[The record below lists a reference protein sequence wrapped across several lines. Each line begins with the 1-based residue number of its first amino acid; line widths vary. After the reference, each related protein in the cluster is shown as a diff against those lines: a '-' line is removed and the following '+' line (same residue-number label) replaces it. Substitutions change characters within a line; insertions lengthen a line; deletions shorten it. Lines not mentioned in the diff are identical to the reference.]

1 MHTIWR
7 VILVAFLC
15 GSPLGYGYTPGEMMD
30 PKIPTKTLMPKI
42 KVDSGLL
49 EWVPYSVDLS
59 PWPTLCVDDPRPM
72 PRPKKAQY
80 VGPLRGDAVRGK
92 AIAMDTQRGNCVTC
106 HAIPGEEWP
115 GTFGRDLRHYKQMR
129 MNDADLYQQIY
140 DVRTSAPRAVMPPF
154 GALGIL
160 SDQDIRDVV
169 AYLQSLE

>member
-129 MNDADLYQQIY
+129 MSDADLYQQIY